1 MSYWDYWDRGPRTW
15 ADRFPAFHGKRQSPI
30 DIPPNGTKEV
40 FLKELEIQYKPMELR
55 QTVENVGYSWKLC
68 LEGSA
73 DNLQVWGGPL
83 KAVFILDHIHCHWG
97 DNHELGNGSEHAVG
111 GKKYEGELHFSHINR
126 KYGSLSKAMDH
137 DDGVGVIAVFMRVGT
152 KENPE
157 LAKILSGLKHCEF
170 RGKSFHLEDKVD
182 IVKLIPQNSYYF
194 VYQGSLARP
203 PCIEC
208 VVWMVFKDPI
218 EISQSQLDALNELQN
233 HRKKQEGVKISNNYR
248 PLCPTNSREVL
259 LVKVPRKGCQC

>member
-1 MSYWDYWDRGPRTW
+1 
-15 ADRFPAFHGKRQSPI
+15 
-30 DIPPNGTKEV
+30 
-40 FLKELEIQYKPMELR
+40 
-55 QTVENVGYSWKLC
+55 
-68 LEGSA
+68 
-73 DNLQVWGGPL
+73 
-83 KAVFILDHIHCHWG
+83 
-97 DNHELGNGSEHAVG
+97 
-111 GKKYEGELHFSHINR
+111 
-126 KYGSLSKAMDH
+126 MDH